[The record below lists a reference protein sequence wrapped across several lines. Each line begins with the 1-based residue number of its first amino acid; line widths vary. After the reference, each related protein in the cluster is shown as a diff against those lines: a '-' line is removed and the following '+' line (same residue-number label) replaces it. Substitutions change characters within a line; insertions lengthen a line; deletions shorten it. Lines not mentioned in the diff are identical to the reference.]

1 MDGDTDAEMAREK
14 HGGSAGGAVSASP
27 GSTVSLGTGA
37 LRELRATRQRHR
49 LGDLEWFDA
58 AYKVYVVALFGG
70 IVLLW
75 LSDLVGD
82 EALSAAQ
89 AANASQHGPAVLG
102 AVAVLALAAGLRS
115 GSQGGPLAL
124 EAADVAHVMLAPIDR
139 RRALLRPTVQRLRS
153 AAFAAAVVAACLAQ
167 LAGRRLPGSPI
178 AWFAAGGLFGT
189 SVALLWVGGALVAH
203 AVRLPLAAA
212 TTVGIVLCAW
222 QAAAIAW
229 EVPGP
234 GDLHGSLALWG
245 WRQHPLDVVALIATA
260 GLVGAG
266 VALVGRV
273 SLEALARRADLVA
286 QLRFAVTMQDL
297 RTVVLL
303 RRQLSYDHTRRRPW
317 IRLGSSGRAP
327 AVWRRG
333 WHSLLRFPTG
343 RLLRMLALAL
353 GAAACQVA
361 VVHGTSPALFGT
373 LVCTFVL
380 GLEVLEPLSQEVDQP
395 DRTDSFPMPR
405 GELMARHLAAPAV
418 VLFGVALLG
427 ASAGVAIDAVL
438 TDGDR
443 VGAAIPVAI
452 LLSFA
457 AVYAGAAGATVS
469 IVRDAPDPLAGAN
482 QDVYLP
488 PEMAGFTTVLRTLIP
503 LLVSAFGA
511 AWALGVRVGVDAG
524 DGSAALGAGVR
535 AAVAT
540 TLLVAAVVTWV
551 RSRDRLR
558 AWFRTMM
565 SDSRDYQQQRRGSLR

>member
-1 MDGDTDAEMAREK
+1 MDDAG
-14 HGGSAGGAVSASP
+14 HDGSGSGAPPLPTGFGRTASVS
-27 GSTVSLGTGA
+27 VGTGA

-82 EALSAAQ
+82 EALTAAQ
-89 AANASQHGPAVLG
+89 AANASRHGPAVLG
-102 AVAVLALAAGLRS
+102 AFAVVALAAGLRS

-124 EAADVAHVMLAPIDR
+124 EAADVVHVMLAPIDR

-153 AAFAAAVVAACLAQ
+153 AAFAGGAVSACLAQ

-178 AWFAAGGLFGT
+178 AWFAGGGLFGVT
-189 SVALLWVGGALVAH
+189 LALLWVGGALVAH
-203 AVRLPLAAA
+203 AARLPLTAA
-212 TTVGIVLCAW
+212 TVIGLILGAW
-222 QAAAIAW
+222 QTAAIAW

-234 GDLHGSLALWG
+234 GDLHGSLGLWG
-245 WRQHPLDVVALIATA
+245 WRQHPADVVAILVTA
-260 GLVGAG
+260 AIVGTG
-266 VALVGRV
+266 VALVGRT
-273 SLEALARRADLVA
+273 SLEALARRANLVA

-303 RRQLSYDHTRRRPW
+303 RRQLSYEHTRRRPW
-317 IRLGSSGRAP
+317 IRLATSGRAP

-333 WHSLLRFPTG
+333 WHSLLRLPAG
-343 RLLRMLALAL
+343 RLVRMLGLTA

-380 GLEVLEPLSQEVDQP
+380 GLEALEPLSQEVDQP
-395 DRTDSFPMPR
+395 DRTDSFPMAR

-418 VLFGVALLG
+418 VLGAFAVLG
-427 ASAGVAIDAVL
+427 AAVGVGIDAAL

-443 VGAAIPVAI
+443 TAAAVPVA
-452 LLSFA
+452 LLLAVA
-457 AVYAGAAGATVS
+457 AVYAGAAGAAIS
-469 IVRDAPDPLAGAN
+469 IVRDAPDPFAGAN

-488 PEMAGFTTVLRTLIP
+488 PEMAGFTTVLRTVIP
-503 LLVSAFGA
+503 LVVSAFGA
-511 AWALGVRVGVDAG
+511 AWAIGVRVGIDDGAG
-524 DGSAALGAGVR
+524 AALGNAVR
-535 AAVAT
+535 AAVGT
-540 TLLVAAVVTWV
+540 TLLTAAVVAWV
-551 RSRDRLR
+551 RFRDRMR
-558 AWFRTMM
+558 RWYRSMM
-565 SDSRDYQQQRRGSLR
+565 ADSRDYQQQRRGSLR